1 MNISNYIIGLIFVLG
16 SFHPFHVAVTELI
29 YKEDDKAV
37 QVMHRIFV
45 DDFERT
51 LNKAY
56 DVNLDILALENT
68 SSIDSLVENYLSQR
82 FKVTIDGKE
91 KELNYLGSELEE
103 DVIWCYQEI
112 YKVRKPET
120 FEITNTMMFE
130 EFDDQSN
137 LIHTTVRGELKT
149 IRLTLNERTD
159 QVSFD

>member
-1 MNISNYIIGLIFVLG
+1 
-16 SFHPFHVAVTELI
+16 
-29 YKEDDKAV
+29 
-37 QVMHRIFV
+37 MHRIFV